1 MQKQKATGCACA
13 RGLDDPISDVDSAG
27 SILPQAHAG
36 IIILL
41 ILISGL
47 NREQHR
53 LRVSYERV
61 RGAMR
66 PQSIY

>member
-1 MQKQKATGCACA
+1 MVG
-13 RGLDDPISDVDSAG
+13 SAG

-41 ILISGL
+41 ILVDCL

-61 RGAMR
+61 RDAMR
-66 PQSIY
+66 PKIDLLTPL